1 MDRGTGAGRTAHSGR
16 IGSAARLF
24 AAFVL
29 ALFMGALPA
38 AAQDFSFSN
47 VRIEG
52 NQRIEP
58 GTILSYAE
66 IPRGE
71 TLNAA
76 ELNDAYQRVIQ
87 SGLFETVEFA
97 PQGGT
102 LVIRV
107 VERPTINVINIEGN
121 RRIDDE
127 QLLPLLESR
136 PRQVFSPTVA
146 ERDAAA
152 IASAYEAGGRFAA
165 TVTPRIIRRS
175 DNRIDLVFE
184 VAEGR
189 VVEVER
195 ISFVGNRAFSD
206 SRLRR
211 VLETKQAGFLRQII
225 QRDTFV
231 AERLELDQQL
241 LRDFYLSRGFV
252 DFRILDVTTE
262 FSRER
267 NATFITFTVQEG
279 PRYDF
284 GEITAST
291 DLGGIDPQEFL
302 RESRI
307 RQGQTYT
314 PTLIENT
321 ITRMELLALDKGFD
335 FVRVE
340 PQVTRDD
347 RNLELDVDFRI
358 TRGPRVFVER
368 IDIEGNQTTLDRVI
382 RREFRVAEG
391 DPFNPREIRR
401 AAERIRAL
409 GFFSDVDVQ
418 TRPGSSQEQVVVD
431 VNVEEQPTGSF
442 GFGGSFSIGSGFGLV
457 ITFSETNFLGRGQT
471 LRFDLNTTSDNREA
485 SLTFI
490 EPAFLGRDLTFG
502 LNAFL
507 NTSDNDNSNFS
518 TRVIGVRPYFEFPI
532 GDASRLQVRYSLSQD
547 DIFDVSPDSS
557 PILQAE
563 EGDLF
568 TSALGYTY
576 SYDTRRV
583 GIDPNTG
590 ILLSFGQDFAGLGG
604 DNRYIETTA
613 RALAQ
618 RTVLNEEVTLRAIF
632 EGGALAMIDGDSRV
646 TDRFFLSSN
655 QLRGFEFRGLGPRD
669 LGVPN
674 EDALGGNYYA
684 VARFEADFP
693 LGLPEEYGVTG
704 GVFLDVG
711 SLWGLDNTAGAAG
724 PVDDSANIRSS
735 VGFSLFWTTP
745 IGPLTFNFSRI
756 LQKESYDEEQLFDF
770 TITTRF

>member
-16 IGSAARLF
+16 IDSAARLF

-632 EGGALAMIDGDSRV
+632 EGGALAMIDGNSRV

-756 LQKESYDEEQLFDF
+756 LQKEVYDEEQLFDF

>member
-16 IGSAARLF
+16 IGSAARLL

-632 EGGALAMIDGDSRV
+632 EGGALAMIDGNSRV

-756 LQKESYDEEQLFDF
+756 LQKEVYDEEQLFDF

>member
-756 LQKESYDEEQLFDF
+756 LQKEVYDEEQLFDF

>member
-632 EGGALAMIDGDSRV
+632 EGGALAMIDGNSRV

-756 LQKESYDEEQLFDF
+756 LQKEVYDEEQLFDF

>member
-175 DNRIDLVFE
+175 DNRVDLVFE

-756 LQKESYDEEQLFDF
+756 LQKEVYDEEQLFDF

>member
-1 MDRGTGAGRTAHSGR
+1 MGAGRSAHKRRLGAVLNTFAVLLSLVLL
-16 IGSAARLF
+16 AAT
-24 AAFVL
+24 
-29 ALFMGALPA
+29 PS
-38 AAQDFSFSN
+38 AAQDFSFSS

-52 NQRIEP
+52 NERVEP

-66 IPRGE
+66 IPRGQ
-71 TLNAA
+71 TLSAA
-76 ELNDAYQRVIQ
+76 ALNDAYQRVVA

-121 RRIDDE
+121 RRIEDE
-127 QLLPLLESR
+127 ELVPLLESR

-152 IASAYEAGGRFAA
+152 IVSAYEVGGRFAA
-165 TVTPRIIRRS
+165 TVTPQIIRRS
-175 DNRIDLVFE
+175 DNRVDLVFE

-189 VVEVER
+189 VVEIER

-206 SRLRR
+206 RRLRR
-211 VLETKQAGFLRQII
+211 VLETKQAGLLRAII

-231 AERLELDQQL
+231 AERLDFDRQL
-241 LRDFYLSRGFV
+241 LRDFYLSRGYV
-252 DFRILDVTTE
+252 DFRILDVATE

-267 NATFITFTVQEG
+267 NATFITFNIEEG
-279 PRYDF
+279 PRYEF
-284 GEITAST
+284 GQITAST
-291 DLGGIDPQEFL
+291 DLEGIDVQEFL
-302 RESRI
+302 RETRI
-307 RQGQTYT
+307 REGQTYT
-314 PTLIENT
+314 PTEVEDT
-321 ITRMELLALDKGFD
+321 ITRMELLAIDKGFD

-340 PQVTRDD
+340 PQVTRDE
-347 RNLELDVDFRI
+347 RNLELDIDFRI

-382 RREFRVAEG
+382 RRQFRVAEG
-391 DPFNPREIRR
+391 DPFNPREIRQ

-409 GFFSDVDVQ
+409 GFFADVDVQ
-418 TRPGSSQEQVVVD
+418 TRQGSSEERVLVD

-442 GFGGSFSIGSGFGLV
+442 GFGGSYSIGSGFGLV
-457 ITFSETNFLGRGQT
+457 ISFSESNFLGRGQT
-471 LRFDLNTTSDNREA
+471 LRFDLNTTTDNRQA

-490 EPAFLGRDLTFG
+490 EPAFLGRNLTFG
-502 LNAFL
+502 LNAFY
-507 NTSDNDNSNFS
+507 NTTENDNSNFS
-518 TRVIGVRPYFEFPI
+518 TRVIGAQPYFEFPI
-532 GDASRLQVRYSLSQD
+532 GDASRLQVRYKLSQD

-563 EGDLF
+563 AGDLF
-568 TSALGYTY
+568 TSAIGYTY
-576 SYDTRRV
+576 SFDTRRV
-583 GIDPNTG
+583 GIDPNSG
-590 ILLSFGQDFAGLGG
+590 VLLSFGQDFAGLGG
-604 DNRYIETTA
+604 DSKYIQTTA

-618 RTVLNEEVTLRAIF
+618 RTVLNEEVTLRAIV
-632 EGGALAMIDGDSRV
+632 EGGAIAMIEGTSRV

-669 LGVPN
+669 LGAVN
-674 EDALGGNYYA
+674 QDALGGNYYA

-693 LGLPEEYGVTG
+693 LGLPEEYGISG

-724 PVDDSANIRSS
+724 AVDDSANIRSS